1 MKRGLVISVAGA
13 VLGLLFCARHGAAQ
27 ETAAEPAS
35 ARGLVYVVP
44 VHDMIER
51 GLTYVI
57 RRGVNEAV
65 AQGAGAIVFDMHT
78 PGGRLD
84 AAEEIIDIIANI
96 SVPTF
101 TFVNRNAISAGAII
115 AMGTD
120 SIYMAP
126 GSRIGDAMPI
136 MVSPFGG
143 AQEMPEAMQEK
154 AVSYV
159 AGLIRSTAQRKHH
172 DPLLAEAMVRREMEY
187 KIGDEVISPAG
198 QLLTLTNVEA
208 ERVVSRDGRDEP
220 LLSKGTAED
229 LPALLKA
236 IGHGEAELRAITI
249 TPAEK
254 IARYIEM
261 LSALLLIGGLL
272 GLYVEFKTPGFGLPG
287 IAGILLL
294 AIWFWG
300 HHVAGLAGM
309 IGGLL
314 GLYVEFKTPGFG
326 LPGIAGILL
335 LAIWF
340 WGHHVAGLAGM
351 GELVLFALGL
361 ILLLVEVFFIPG
373 FGLVGSAGIAMMALA
388 VLMAMVQHSPGLPV
402 YRLPDIQID
411 RAMRTVGWSLA
422 GLIAAALVLSR
433 FLPRTTLFRRL
444 VLETSETAAAGFS
457 ASAAPADLLGARG
470 RADTPLRPAGIAVF
484 GERRLNVVSRGDFID
499 AGAPVVVVETRGN
512 RVVVEKEEPRALS

>member
-309 IGGLL
+309 
-314 GLYVEFKTPGFG
+314 
-326 LPGIAGILL
+326 
-335 LAIWF
+335 
-340 WGHHVAGLAGM
+340 